1 MSHPTTNTT
10 AQLADVLGSLGP
22 FVRWAG
28 GKRWLVDQLIP
39 EIIACEPKLY
49 LEPFLGGGAI
59 ALALPA
65 SIPKI
70 LNDSSA
76 VLIDTYECFQK
87 MPGLL
92 RDELRRLEGGDIVGW
107 RDQRDDG
114 SIETGFDRAASY
126 ARAREAFNEIVMHPR
141 KTFAKRAALFLYLN
155 ARCFNGLWRTNSQG
169 RFNVP
174 YGKLEKPRRL
184 DDEDFDRYHQALKT
198 SVLKSCDFA
207 AILGEE
213 FTKRSRSLRGPL
225 TIESAKA
232 VLANIVVF
240 ADPPYDGTFDGYSAE
255 GFGDREQH
263 VLARSLQ
270 SYAAMGAAVYAT
282 NADTPKIREL
292 YAWARIES
300 MTEQHAVGATGERR
314 GKRNCVL
321 IRGGSA

>member
-1 MSHPTTNTT
+1 MIRPTTNTS
-10 AQLADVLGSLGP
+10 ASLVSPVLGSLGP
-22 FVRWAG
+22 FVRWCG

-39 EIIACEPKLY
+39 EIVAQKPKLF

-70 LNDSSA
+70 LSDSSA
-76 VLIDTYECFQK
+76 VLIDTFECFQK

-92 RDELRRLEGGDIVGW
+92 RDELRQLEMGRV
-107 RDQRDDG
+107 
-114 SIETGFDRAASY
+114 ETSFDRAADY

-155 ARCFNGLWRTNSQG
+155 ARCFNGLWRTNSLG

-174 YGKLEKPRRL
+174 YGKLESPRRL
-184 DDEDFDRYHQALKT
+184 NDEDFERYHVALKT
-198 SVLKSCDFA
+198 SVLKACDFA

-213 FTKRSRSLRGPL
+213 FTKRSRAHRGPL

-240 ADPPYDGTFDGYSAE
+240 ADPPYDGTFDGYSSE

-292 YAWARIES
+292 YSWARIEA